1 MEHYRVYKPR
11 IDGLVAEIKASN
23 PATGRHPSG
32 TAQDAIELGSEEEE
46 EEEEV
51 EEIVPIRP
59 PRSRSRRSD
68 IIIIED

>member
-11 IDGLVAEIKASN
+11 IDGLVAEIKAQN
-23 PATGRHPSG
+23 PSLPRHPSG
-32 TAQDAIELGSEEEE
+32 TAHDAIELGSEEE

-68 IIIIED
+68 VIIIED

>member
-23 PATGRHPSG
+23 PALGRHPSG

-46 EEEEV
+46 EEEV

-59 PRSRSRRSD
+59 ARSRSRRSD
-68 IIIIED
+68 VIIIED

>member
-11 IDGLVAEIKASN
+11 IDGIVAEIKAAN
-23 PATGRHPSG
+23 PSLARHPSG
-32 TAQDAIELGSEEEE
+32 TAQDAIELGSEEE

-68 IIIIED
+68 VIIIED

>member
-23 PATGRHPSG
+23 PALGRHPSG
-32 TAQDAIELGSEEEE
+32 TAQDAIELGSEEE

-68 IIIIED
+68 VIIIED

>member
-46 EEEEV
+46 EEEV

-68 IIIIED
+68 VIIIED